1 MRRRKQDSVREK
13 LSISQQYLADYLGI
27 SRSLLAMYEKNLR
40 SLPTKASLKLAELE
54 LIYYRLNTKTGRLK
68 TAPSHPEME
77 RHTVKTK
84 KAIKA
89 HAATCNY
96 KIILLQHKLD
106 TMINEHSKA
115 LMLQQLL
122 DELESPE
129 VKKNQRSLE
138 NLWIQVL
145 KNEALKKMIRHGE
158 ISRAKLQAELEVL
171 AAAADI
177 YNRLHE
183 SI

>member
-1 MRRRKQDSVREK
+1 
-13 LSISQQYLADYLGI
+13 
-27 SRSLLAMYEKNLR
+27 MYEKNLR
-40 SLPTKASLKLAELE
+40 SLPAKPSLKLAELE
-54 LIYYRLNTKTGRLK
+54 LIYHRLNTKTDRLK
-68 TAPSHPEME
+68 AAPSHPEIE
-77 RHTVKTK
+77 KHTVKTK
-84 KAIKA
+84 KVIKA

-96 KIILLQHKLD
+96 KIMRLKHKLD

-115 LMLQQLL
+115 LILQQLL

-138 NLWIQVL
+138 NLWIQVQ
-145 KNEALKKMIRHGE
+145 KDEALKKMIRHGE
-158 ISRAKLQAELEVL
+158 VSCAKLRAALEVL
-171 AAAADI
+171 KAEADI